1 LFTVIDRFPV
11 RRIVTDAFKAA
22 WAVGISFIIQ
32 FSSLFMLHRIIGF
45 SVRNKLII
53 GLFTLVLIAVGVYQ
67 ATKLPIDALPDITSN
82 QVQVITVSPS
92 LAAPEVES
100 LVTFPIEQA
109 TANIP
114 GLKEIR
120 SISRFGL
127 SVVTIVFG
135 DGSDVYWARQQV
147 SERLIQVRDLIPASA
162 GRPELAPATTGLG
175 EVYQYVVR
183 PQKGYEGKYDLTE
196 LRSIQDWIVRRQL
209 LGTPGV
215 ADVSSFGGYLK
226 QYEIAVIPEKL
237 KSMNVSISDI
247 FRALQDNNQNS
258 GGAYIEKG
266 AGALFIRT
274 EGIASSVEDIR
285 KIYVSQTVAGI
296 PVYIND
302 VAEVRIGHA
311 VRYGAMTY
319 RDQGE
324 VAGAV
329 VLMLKGANG
338 SEVVN
343 AVKEKIK
350 LIEKTLPEGVTIE
363 SFLERTKMVNNA
375 IGTVKKNLL
384 EGALIVIFVL
394 VFFLGNFRAGLIVAS
409 VIPLSML
416 FAVSMMNLFGVTGNL
431 MSLGALDFGLI
442 VDGAVII
449 VEAVMS
455 RLSHGRSFEK
465 ITRISQEKMDEE
477 VSWSAGKMMSPAIF
491 GQIII
496 LIVYLP
502 ILSLVGIE
510 GKMFRPMAQTVS
522 FALIGAFLLS
532 LTYVPMM
539 SALCLSKKLDHR
551 ENWSNKMMNVLNR
564 WYQSLLAGALKIP
577 KTVVLISFLLFG
589 VSAFV
594 LSTLGGEFIPELE
607 EGDFAVDARVLTG
620 SSLTTSIKT
629 MQQASSIL
637 QERFPEVE
645 KIVSRVGASE
655 IPTDPMPIEMSD
667 IIISLKPRDQWVS
680 AKTFDEL
687 ANKMSKALEDIP
699 GLKAGF
705 QFPVQMRFNELISG
719 ARQDVVCK
727 IFGENL
733 DTLAAYADRLG
744 AIIRSVKGAKDIYI
758 ETATGLPQIVIQ
770 YKREAMA
777 LYRLN
782 IADVNR
788 IIRTAFAGE
797 SAGIIYENER
807 RYDLVV
813 RLKDDLRKDIS
824 NVQDLLI
831 ATPMGSQIPLSQ
843 VANVELKSGPNQ
855 IQRENTRRRIIT
867 GFNVRD
873 RDVESIVDELSS
885 KVNRQ
890 LKLPA
895 GYSVTYGGQFE
906 NMVEAEKRL
915 SIAVPVSLLLIFIM
929 LYFAFGSVKYG
940 LMIFTAIPLSAIGG
954 IFALWIRDMP
964 FSISAGIGFI
974 ALFGVAVLNGIVLI
988 TEFNQIKKRGMI
1000 NTHQI
1005 ITEGTQIR
1013 LRPVLMTASVASLGF
1028 LPMALSQGSGAEVQ
1042 RPLATVVI
1050 GGLISAT
1057 ILTLLVLPVLYQWV
1071 EHRGLRKTKHATITT
1086 VVILLLFCGSL
1097 HAQTGSGKTMS
1108 LEEMLTT
1115 AVNNNISIQA
1125 SRKNTEVWKALQERV
1140 FSLPKTQI
1148 GAEYGNINSAHNDTR
1163 FFVNQSFSLPVVY
1176 RRQKDLYVANQA
1188 LAVSI
1193 AGMKE
1198 KEIRKEV
1205 KMGFYELAGLLERQ
1219 KLLLRLDS
1227 IYSRF
1232 LYSAELRLKTGETN
1246 ILEKS
1251 TAESQMQQMKLQQEE
1266 LLSDIIIVQQRLQL
1280 LLNTSDSLL
1289 PAYDE
1294 LKMQVN
1300 IIEDSSVSP
1309 AHPEIAQKQ
1318 QQIVVKKAE
1327 TDLERNALTPDIAV
1341 GYNNLSIIGYQSID
1355 GVTQKYYDA
1364 GHRFNIYQLTL
1375 GLPIFTGAVRSRIK
1389 AGEIEQETAKLELV
1403 AVKQSLDSRLQQ
1415 LKQQQARQLRLIGYY
1430 ERTGLQQAELIIK
1443 NARLGFEK
1451 GDMGYVEWT
1460 LLMNNAVNIQVSY
1473 LEALNTYNSIC
1484 IETEYLTGK

>member
-1 LFTVIDRFPV
+1 
-11 RRIVTDAFKAA
+11 
-22 WAVGISFIIQ
+22 
-32 FSSLFMLHRIIGF
+32 MLNRIISF

-53 GLFTLVLIAVGVYQ
+53 GLFTLVLIAIGIYQ
-67 ATKLPIDALPDITSN
+67 TTRLPIDALPDITSN

-127 SVVTIVFG
+127 SVVTIVFD
-135 DGSDVYWARQQV
+135 DGTDVYWARQQV
-147 SERLIQVRDLIPASA
+147 SERLTQVREQIPASA

-183 PQKGYEGKYDLTE
+183 PKKGYEGKYDLTE
-196 LRSIQDWIVRRQL
+196 LRSIQDWVVRRQL

-237 KSMNVSISDI
+237 KSMNISISEI
-247 FRALQDNNQNS
+247 FKALEENNQNS

-274 EGIASSVEDIR
+274 EGIATSIDDLK
-285 KIYVSQTVAGI
+285 KIFVTQTTSGV
-296 PVYIND
+296 PVYIGD
-302 VAEVRIGHA
+302 VANVRIGHA

-319 RDQGE
+319 KDQGE

-338 SEVVN
+338 SQVVN
-343 AVKEKIK
+343 DVKKKVLEIQ
-350 LIEKTLPEGVTIE
+350 KTLPEGVVIE

-375 IGTVKKNLL
+375 IGTVEKNLL

-394 VFFLGNFRAGLIVAS
+394 VFFLGNLRAGLIVAS
-409 VIPLSML
+409 VIPLAML
-416 FAVSMMNLFGVTGNL
+416 FAVTMMNLFGVSGNL

-449 VEAVMS
+449 VEAVMAK
-455 RLSHGRSFEK
+455 LSHGRSFEK
-465 ITRISQEKMDEE
+465 MTRINQQKMDEE
-477 VSWSAGKMMSPAIF
+477 VTGSASKMMSPAIF

-522 FALIGAFLLS
+522 FALIGAFILS

-539 SALCLSKKLDHR
+539 SALCLSKKLNHK
-551 ENWSNKMMNVLNR
+551 ESWSDRMMNTLNR
-564 WYQSLLAGALKIP
+564 GYQSVLTRTLRVP
-577 KTVVLISFLLFG
+577 KLVVIVSFLLFG
-589 VSAFV
+589 VSVFV
-594 LSTLGGEFIPELE
+594 MTRLGGEFIPELE

-629 MQQASSIL
+629 TQQAVTIL
-637 QERFPEVE
+637 QDRFPEVE
-645 KIVSRVGASE
+645 KVVTRIGASE
-655 IPTDPMPIEMSD
+655 IPTDPMPIEMTD
-667 IIISLKPRDQWVS
+667 IIISLKPRDEWTS
-680 AKTFDEL
+680 ATSFDEL
-687 ANKMSKALEDIP
+687 ATKMSKALEDIP
-699 GLKAGF
+699 GMTAGF

-744 AIIRSVKGAKDIYI
+744 AIIRSVKGAADLYI
-758 ETATGLPQIVIQ
+758 ETATGLPQIVIH

-777 LYRLN
+777 LYKLN
-782 IADVNR
+782 IAEVNR
-788 IIRTAFAGE
+788 IVRTAFAGE
-797 SAGIIYENER
+797 TAGLIYENER

-813 RLKDDLRKDIS
+813 RLNDGLRKDIS
-824 NVQDLLI
+824 DVQELLI
-831 ATPMGSQIPLSQ
+831 ATPSGTQIPLSQ
-843 VANVELKSGPNQ
+843 VATVEIKSGPNQ

-867 GFNVRD
+867 GFNVRG
-873 RDVESIVDELSS
+873 RDVESIVDELNQ
-885 KVNRQ
+885 KVSNQ

-915 SIAVPVSLLLIFIM
+915 SIAVPVSLLLIFVM
-929 LYFAFGSVKYG
+929 LYFAFGSMKYG

-954 IFALWIRDMP
+954 IIALWLRDMP

-988 TEFNQIKKRGMI
+988 TEFNQIKKRGMS
-1000 NTHQI
+1000 NTNQI
-1005 ITEGTQIR
+1005 IHEGTGVR

-1028 LPMALSQGSGAEVQ
+1028 LPMALSHGAGAEVQ

-1057 ILTLLVLPVLYQWV
+1057 VLTLLVLPVLYQWV
-1071 EHRGLRKTKHATITT
+1071 ENWSMRKVKKTIHP
-1086 VVILLLFCGSL
+1086 VVIVFMLFASQSVFGQSSPVKRMQL
-1097 HAQTGSGKTMS
+1097 ND
-1108 LEEMLTT
+1108 MLTQ
-1115 AVNNNISIQA
+1115 ASAANISLQA
-1125 SRKNTEVWKALQERV
+1125 SRKAMDSWKVLQSKV
-1140 FSLPKTQI
+1140 FMLPKTQF
-1148 GAEYGNINSAHNDTR
+1148 GAEYGNINSAANDTR
-1163 FFVNQSFSLPVVY
+1163 FFVSQSFNLPVVY
-1176 RRQKDLYVANQA
+1176 RRQRDLYAANLAVAGSLASMKEREIKKEVQLAFYEMAA
-1188 LAVSI
+1188 LA
-1193 AGMKE
+1193 
-1198 KEIRKEV
+1198 
-1205 KMGFYELAGLLERQ
+1205 ERQ
-1219 KLLLRLDS
+1219 KLLNRIDT
-1227 IYSRF
+1227 IYARF
-1232 LYSAELRLKTGETN
+1232 LYAAELRLKTGESN
-1246 ILEKS
+1246 MLEKT
-1251 TAESQMQQMKLQQEE
+1251 TAESQMQQLKLQQEE
-1266 LLSDIIIVQQRLQL
+1266 LRSDIIIVQQRVQL
-1280 LLNTSDSLL
+1280 LLNTTDSIA
-1289 PAYDE
+1289 PQYE
-1294 LKMQVN
+1294 TFKMTGSVA
-1300 IIEDSSVSP
+1300 DSGVSA
-1309 AHPEIAQKQ
+1309 AHPEIFQKQ
-1318 QQIVVKKAE
+1318 QQLELKKAE
-1327 TDLERNALTPDIAV
+1327 TTIERNALSPDFGV
-1341 GYNNLSIIGYQSID
+1341 GYNNLSIVGYQSPD
-1355 GVTQKYYDA
+1355 GVSQKFYGS
-1364 GHRFNIYQLTL
+1364 GHRFNIYQLTV
-1375 GLPIFTGAVRSRIK
+1375 GVPIFTGAVRSRIK
-1389 AGEIEQETAKLELV
+1389 AGELSQETAKLELQ
-1403 AVKQSLDSRLQQ
+1403 ATQQSLNIRLQQ
-1415 LKQQQARQLRLIGYY
+1415 LLQQQVKQLKQISYY
-1430 ERTGLQQAELIIK
+1430 ESTGLQQAELMMK
-1443 NARLGFEK
+1443 NARLAFEK
-1451 GDMGYVEWT
+1451 GNISYVEWT
-1460 LLMNNAVNIQVSY
+1460 LLMNNAVNLQVNY
-1473 LEALNTYNSIC
+1473 LEAVHLFNNTV